1 MQMLFASV
9 SYHARS
15 CGFEE
20 YQTKLILDFLAQNYK
35 KTSISSSP
43 GILELRTIAAAGKVY
58 RMVSSV
64 LEVGYQKV
72 DQAKLR
78 NITP

>member
-20 YQTKLILDFLAQNYK
+20 YQTKHILDFLAQNYK
-35 KTSISSSP
+35 KTSISSSS

-58 RMVSSV
+58 RMVRSV